1 MNFIFP
7 QRVFEE
13 ILWRFKRYVGAIFKH
28 AFFLEEG
35 TFERRSFWGR
45 AFWKIWWGLPWLKT
59 LYVLRVG
66 IEVGIDDSFFVKFAE
81 DKTDTNPSSEFHKQ
95 NKKKHWFWEMF
106 YKHLD
111 QIFVKKKLKYLR
123 RRGEKQHRNMW
134 DVQPDEAEK
143 LGLLKGL
150 PINIGSSGDF
160 MHADRAGRR
169 VYVGNLPLNMKE
181 AWELRDFF
189 NAVMVA
195 AQVCCFSTRWYRW
208 WWWKICQ
215 SR

>member
-1 MNFIFP
+1 
-7 QRVFEE
+7 
-13 ILWRFKRYVGAIFKH
+13 
-28 AFFLEEG
+28 
-35 TFERRSFWGR
+35 
-45 AFWKIWWGLPWLKT
+45 
-59 LYVLRVG
+59 
-66 IEVGIDDSFFVKFAE
+66 
-81 DKTDTNPSSEFHKQ
+81 
-95 NKKKHWFWEMF
+95 MF

-123 RRGEKQHRNMW
+123 RRGEKQDRNMW

-160 MHADRAGRR
+160 MHANRAGRR

-181 AWELRDFF
+181 AELRDFF

-195 AQVCCFSTRWYRW
+195 AQVRFIIIEFFFGECIY
-208 WWWKICQ
+208 IN
-215 SR
+215 